1 MNQTTLRHAIRF
13 ADIGLHTGKTVT
25 CTLRP
30 APENTGIVINISNE
44 TGSTTLIPTP
54 ESVVSRGLATTL
66 GQDGVTVSTVEHL
79 LATIRGLDIDNIYID
94 VDGVEIPILDG
105 SATGF
110 VDKILAVGV
119 KQQKAPKR
127 YLTVTAPYTYGEAE
141 RYVTV
146 EPHHS
151 FTVECVIDF
160 PHPVI
165 GRQEKKITVT
175 PESFLQV
182 ARARTFC
189 MLKDVEMMHKHGRA
203 LGGGLQ
209 NAIVLDK
216 TVLNEGG
223 LRYSD
228 EFVRHK
234 LLDFIGD
241 MAVLPAP
248 IKGKFTVH
256 CSGHSVNNEFARGLM
271 RSGKIAYQTATS
283 SRPSTKERSKEQPM
297 TLAFMAG

>member
-1 MNQTTLRHAIRF
+1 MNQITLRRPIHF

-30 APENTGIVINISNE
+30 APVDTGIVFNINND
-44 TGSTTLIPTP
+44 TGSATFIPTP
-54 ESVVSRGLATTL
+54 ESVVSTGLATTL
-66 GQDGVTVSTVEHL
+66 GQNGITVSTVEHL
-79 LATIRGLDIDNIYID
+79 LATIRGLGIDNIYVD
-94 VDGVEIPILDG
+94 VDGIEVPILDG

-110 VDKILAVGV
+110 VDKILATGI
-119 KQQKAPKR
+119 KEQNAPKR

-141 RYVTV
+141 RFVTI

-151 FTVECVIDF
+151 FTVQCVIDF

-165 GRQEKKITVT
+165 GRQEKTLTIT
-175 PESFLQV
+175 PETFLQV

-189 MLKDVEMMHKHGRA
+189 MLKDVKMMHERGLA

-216 TVLNEGG
+216 TVLNQGG
-223 LRYSD
+223 LRYRD

-248 IKGKFTVH
+248 VKGKFTVH
-256 CSGHSVNNEFARGLM
+256 CSGHSVNNLFARGLM
-271 RSGKIAYQTATS
+271 ESGKLVLRTE
-283 SRPSTKERSKEQPM
+283 ERARVHAEHGREKSAA
-297 TLAFMAG
+297 LAFMAG